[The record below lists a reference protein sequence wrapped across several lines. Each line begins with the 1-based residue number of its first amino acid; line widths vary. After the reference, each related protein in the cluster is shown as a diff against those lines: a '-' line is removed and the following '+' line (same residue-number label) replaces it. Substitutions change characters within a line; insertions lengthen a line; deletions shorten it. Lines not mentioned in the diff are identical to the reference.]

1 MRSPTSLRPNSP
13 SARAEAAPAAEAE
26 QASLLRDSSCPR
38 GDDAPGLHGRGSA
51 SRRRRATLVLV
62 PSAAALLWFCLHA
75 VVRAPTA
82 GRWYARGRQVAGLA
96 ADGPQGEWAG
106 GYTFMQLA
114 DPQLGMQ
121 HRDKS
126 WAEEL
131 ALLRLALRHA
141 NRLRPRFVFISG
153 DLTNSAIIDGQVHL
167 AVAIPKD
174 NSMRRQQQLCDR
186 RYAISSAL

>member
-1 MRSPTSLRPNSP
+1 M
-13 SARAEAAPAAEAE
+13 
-26 QASLLRDSSCPR
+26 
-38 GDDAPGLHGRGSA
+38 
-51 SRRRRATLVLV
+51 

-75 VVRAPTA
+75 VVRAPSH
-82 GRWYARGRQVAGLA
+82 GRWYARGRQVAGLV

-121 HRDKS
+121 HRDRS
-126 WAEEL
+126 WGEEL
-131 ALLRLALRHA
+131 ALLRVALRHA

-167 AVAIPKD
+167 AAAITA
-174 NSMRRQQQLCDR
+174 NSSIERQPQLCDR
-186 RYAISSAL
+186 RCAISSAL